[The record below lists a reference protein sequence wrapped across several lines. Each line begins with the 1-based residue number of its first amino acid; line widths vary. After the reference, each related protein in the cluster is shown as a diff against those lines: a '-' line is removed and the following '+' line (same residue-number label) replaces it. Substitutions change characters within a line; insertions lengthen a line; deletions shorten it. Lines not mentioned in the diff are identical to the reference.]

1 MSTRLKLSK
10 EISAYLD
17 NLSNKLGLRRNII
30 CRLAIGRSLVKK
42 ESVKEYEHEDSLGY
56 ELNRTTVAG
65 NHDAL
70 FRALITQHEGR
81 KLNDF
86 EYFSHYLRNHIER
99 GVELLVD
106 EYGKI
111 NSPVEFLVCLVDFDK
126 QEKQH
131 LDLFQKI

>member
-30 CRLAIGRSLVKK
+30 CRLAIGRSLVEK
-42 ESVKEYEHEDSLGY
+42 EGVIEFEHEDSLGY

-99 GVELLVD
+99 GVGLPGRFWQTRETTFRFIP
-106 EYGKI
+106 ENMI
-111 NSPVEFLVCLVDFDK
+111 N
-126 QEKQH
+126 
-131 LDLFQKI
+131 FQAIISIVP

>member
-10 EISAYLD
+10 EKSAHLD
-17 NLSNKLGLRRNII
+17 SLSIKLGLRRNII
-30 CRLAIGRSLVKK
+30 CRLAIGRSLVEK
-42 ESVKEYEHEDSLGY
+42 ESVKEFEHEDSLGY

-86 EYFSHYLRNHIER
+86 EFFSQFLRNHIER
-99 GVELLVD
+99 GVELLVE
-106 EYGKI
+106 EYSKI
-111 NSPVEFLVCLVDFDK
+111 NSPVDFLVRLVDYDK
-126 QEKQH
+126 QEKRH
-131 LDLFQKI
+131 PDIFLKI